1 MILLHRTQHNPYRV
15 CVFCRV
21 DDCSGKH
28 LKYFSDHYEQI
39 MKNINLLMINKINTV
54 DYVENNVI
62 KSRYVEQKYLLNNV
76 LTRLFRTKQYIRI

>member
-1 MILLHRTQHNPYRV
+1 
-15 CVFCRV
+15 
-21 DDCSGKH
+21 
-28 LKYFSDHYEQI
+28 
-39 MKNINLLMINKINTV
+39 MINKINTV

>member
-1 MILLHRTQHNPYRV
+1 
-15 CVFCRV
+15 
-21 DDCSGKH
+21 
-28 LKYFSDHYEQI
+28 

>member
-1 MILLHRTQHNPYRV
+1 
-15 CVFCRV
+15 
-21 DDCSGKH
+21 
-28 LKYFSDHYEQI
+28 
-39 MKNINLLMINKINTV
+39 MKNINLLMKNKINTV